1 MRKLGLLMLLVGLG
15 VLAAFVTASA
25 MPFKDDPAGQV
36 FYLEDGTGLLLYQNT
51 KGIDQNALIVV
62 FKGTVALE
70 QGTTGIVGGAAI
82 AEVKNVLGNGTMWRI
97 VFAGPATPGAYFLV
111 HFAPVAAIGMV
122 IIGSR

>member
-51 KGIDQNALIVV
+51 KGIDQNVLVIV
-62 FKGTVALE
+62 FESSVAIE
-70 QGTTGIVGGAAI
+70 AGTTGIVGGAAT

-111 HFAPVAAIGMV
+111 HFNPVAAIKMV